1 MGIGDLGDLRSLG
14 SWSRKQGAAMLLVN
28 PLHAVR
34 PGIPQEPSPYF
45 PSSRLF
51 RNPIYLRIQ
60 DLPGARDDPR
70 WPRSSASRELRDAS
84 IIERDR

>member
-1 MGIGDLGDLRSLG
+1 
-14 SWSRKQGAAMLLVN
+14 MLLVN

-60 DLPGARDDPR
+60 DLPGARDDPEVAALVR
-70 WPRSSASRELRDAS
+70 KAGSCATLRSSSATG
-84 IIERDR
+84 